1 MKKVVVD
8 GIKQKVRG
16 MNSEQ
21 LMKHDYFTTVD
32 PEGKTKNSNFKDA
45 FESYLLNEGPEKL
58 APKYDIKKLNEARL
72 EIFEKKEESVMR
84 QLLLKEITASPE
96 PI

>member
-21 LMKHDYFTTVD
+21 LMKSNYFTSVD

-45 FESYLLNEGPEKL
+45 FEGYLLNEGP
-58 APKYDIKKLNEARL
+58 
-72 EIFEKKEESVMR
+72 
-84 QLLLKEITASPE
+84 
-96 PI
+96 